1 MTDASSPDQPP
12 VDPARGP
19 VIEVN
24 LDEQTAQ
31 GLYSNLVISN
41 YSQEEFLLDF
51 LFLQPQSNK
60 GKVRSRVIM
69 TPANAKR
76 LAVALDTLVRDYESK
91 FGVLKD
97 NRLGPDVR
105 FSIN

>member
-1 MTDASSPDQPP
+1 MSEDTESAHEP
-12 VDPARGP
+12 VRGP
-19 VIEVN
+19 LIEVN

-31 GLYSNLVISN
+31 GMYSNLVISN
-41 YSQEEFLLDF
+41 YSQEEFVMDF

-60 GKVRSRVIM
+60 GKVRSRMVM

-76 LAVALDTLVRDYESK
+76 LATSLDTLVRDYESN
-91 FGVLKD
+91 FGPLIKD

>member
-1 MTDASSPDQPP
+1 VTEPVSDSPVAPP
-12 VDPARGP
+12 RGP

-31 GLYSNLVISN
+31 GMYSNLVITN
-41 YSQEEFLLDF
+41 YSQEEFLMDF

-76 LAVALDTLVRDYESK
+76 LAASLDTLVRDYESK
-91 FGVLKD
+91 FGPLMKD

>member
-1 MTDASSPDQPP
+1 MSDTPSDAPQEP
-12 VDPARGP
+12 VRGP
-19 VIEVN
+19 LIEVN

-31 GLYSNLVISN
+31 GMYSNLVISN
-41 YSQEEFLLDF
+41 YSQEEFVLDF

-60 GKVRSRVIM
+60 GKVRSRVVM

-76 LAVALDTLVRDYESK
+76 LAAALDSLVHDYEAK
-91 FGVLKD
+91 FGPLRD

>member
-1 MTDASSPDQPP
+1 MSEATESAHDP
-12 VDPARGP
+12 VRGP
-19 VIEVN
+19 LIEVN
-24 LDEQTAQ
+24 IDEQTAQ
-31 GLYSNLVISN
+31 GMYSNLVISN
-41 YSQEEFLLDF
+41 YSQEEFVMDF

-60 GKVRSRVIM
+60 GKVRSRMVM

-76 LAVALDTLVRDYESK
+76 LATSLDTLVRDYESK
-91 FGVLKD
+91 FGPLIKD